1 MKMRIGRKNYVI
13 DYGHLA
19 LVTLIA
25 GATIWYIM
33 DARSVSLSVNNLL
46 LVQPVAIFALAMA
59 ALIVPQCFHKVGAV
73 DVAKK
78 PVELDPLSPVLPT
91 DRADVIKMAALGA
104 SLGLMVFLLDVIG
117 FDVAMF
123 LFAAAAMAICGE
135 RRPLHLLLFSLAV
148 TVVAIYGF
156 KALIPFPMY
165 TSIL

>member
-1 MKMRIGRKNYVI
+1 MRIGRQSYAI

-25 GATIWYIM
+25 GVIIWYIL
-33 DARSVSLSVNNLL
+33 DTRSVSLSVNNLL
-46 LVQPVAIFALAMA
+46 LVQPVAIFALAMY
-59 ALIVPQCFHKVGAV
+59 LIIVPQCFHKM
-73 DVAKK
+73 DTHEVAKK
-78 PVELDPLSPVLPT
+78 PTELDPLSPILPT
-91 DRADVIKMAALGA
+91 ERADVIKMAALGA
-104 SLGLMVFLLDVIG
+104 SLGIMVFLLDVIG
-117 FDVAMF
+117 FDIAMF

-156 KALIPFPMY
+156 RALIPFPMF